1 MSLAPLFFA
10 LAASAPLER
19 PAIEP
24 LLKPLYDD
32 GWLSG
37 ALVVATITPAG
48 TKLHGFGKVRDGAA
62 APDER
67 TLFEIGSVSKV
78 FTSLALADEVVRKRL
93 TLETP
98 VARLLPKTV
107 KVPEIDGRAITLAD
121 LATHHSGLPRLPD
134 NLAPKD
140 PTNPYK
146 GYGTRELYAFL
157 SGHTLSRKPGARY
170 EYSNL
175 GAGLLG
181 HALTLAAKQ
190 PSYEALVVSR
200 LAGPLGMADTRVTI
214 GAADRARV
222 AEGHDADASPAPAWD
237 LEEPLAGAGA
247 IRSTGRDM
255 VRFVEAH
262 LSGTG
267 PLAAAMALATQPRG
281 DAEGGHRIGLGW
293 HLSGELVWHNGQTGG
308 YHSFVGYD
316 RKRREGVVI
325 LAASSLGTLDGLGRM
340 LLKMMAGAP
349 PETPR
354 MPRTVKLPPERL
366 AGLVGDY
373 PLAPGFVLHVDRDA
387 RGLWAQATGQP
398 RFRLWAESDS
408 TFYLRVTEA
417 RIDFERD
424 KTGRAEKL
432 VLHQGGRDMPA
443 PRTKAGPAETKK

>member
-1 MSLAPLFFA
+1 MILAPLLLA
-10 LAASAPLER
+10 LATAAPLER
-19 PAIEP
+19 AALEP

-48 TKLHGFGKVRDGAA
+48 TKLHGFGKVRDGGA
-62 APDER
+62 APDDR
-67 TLFEIGSVSKV
+67 TIFEIGSVSKV
-78 FTSLALADEVVRKRL
+78 FTSLALAAEVAGRRL
-93 TLETP
+93 TLDTP
-98 VARLLPKTV
+98 VARLLPKAV

-121 LATHHSGLPRLPD
+121 LATHHSGLPRLPA

-157 SGHTLSRKPGARY
+157 SEHTLSRKPGARY

-181 HALTLAAKQ
+181 HALVLATRQ

-200 LAGPLGMADTRVTI
+200 LAGHLGMTDTRVTVS
-214 GAADRARV
+214 AADRARV
-222 AEGHDADASPAPAWD
+222 AEGHDADANPAPAWD

-247 IRSTGRDM
+247 IRSTGRDL
-255 VRFVEAH
+255 VRFVQAH
-262 LSGTG
+262 LAGTG
-267 PLAAAMALATQPRG
+267 PLAPAMALATQPRA
-281 DAEGGHRIGLGW
+281 DAEGGHKIGLGW
-293 HLSGELVWHNGQTGG
+293 HLSGDLVWHNGQTGG

-325 LAASSLGTLDGLGRM
+325 LAACSLGSLDGLGRM
-340 LLKMMAGAP
+340 LLKMVRGEP
-349 PETPR
+349 PEMPR
-354 MPRTVKLPPERL
+354 MPRTVKLPAERL
-366 AGLVGDY
+366 AGLVGDFT
-373 PLAPGFVLHVDRDA
+373 LAPGFVLHVDRDA

-398 RFRLWAESDS
+398 RFRLWPDGDS
-408 TFYLRVTEA
+408 SFYLRVTDA

-424 KTGRAEKL
+424 KTGRADRL

-443 PRTKAGPAETKK
+443 PRTPAEPQKTKN